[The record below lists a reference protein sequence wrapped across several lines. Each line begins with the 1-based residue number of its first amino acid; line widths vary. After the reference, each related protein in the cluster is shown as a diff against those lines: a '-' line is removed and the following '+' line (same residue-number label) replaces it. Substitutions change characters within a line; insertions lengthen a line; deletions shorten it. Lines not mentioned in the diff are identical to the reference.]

1 MKNNFTLNFALLLCL
16 FWVKGNAQ
24 IQFWSDTFD
33 NSPTSGIRTPEEN
46 GGVGGPPNTSYFRL
60 TDGSTIS
67 QTIVFTGKEGS
78 SFWAGEDHNAAGTGF
93 TSSGAQGAATNSPL
107 NELSIT
113 WTGINIS
120 GKTGLSFRGLFAANS
135 TNEPWD
141 NLNACNSGVGT
152 TNTDYIIV
160 QYRIDGGPYTD
171 LIRFFNRGSATN
183 GVDKYLFED
192 TDGNGCGDGIQL
204 TNVFGEFI
212 KTIPSTGT
220 TLEIKINVYSEGN
233 NEEWA
238 IDNFRLFETP
248 TCTAPTITA
257 NPPNRAICAGNNT
270 TFSGSASGATAYQWQ
285 ENTGSGFTNISNG
298 GIYSGATTPTLTLT
312 GVTAGMSGYLYRLVA
327 INGVSTCFT
336 NSNSGT
342 LTVSNIFSSG
352 TQTNVACNGL
362 SNGVA
367 SVIPNGGIG
376 GYTYSWSPSGG
387 TGSIASGLSAG
398 SYTVTIT
405 DAIGCTATRNFT
417 ITQPPALNGSTVVT
431 NIACFGGNTGAI
443 NLTPTGGTP
452 PYTFNW
458 GGGITTEDR
467 TGLTA
472 GTYSV
477 TITDANSCTRTI
489 NVTVTQPSSAV
500 SGTTVVTNLA
510 CFGGSNGAINLTP
523 TGGTGPYTFNW
534 AGGITT
540 EDRTGLAAGTYS
552 VTITDANACT
562 GTLNVTVTQ
571 PTSAVSGTTVVTNVA
586 CFGGSNGAIN
596 LTPTGGTGP
605 YTFNWVSGPTTED
618 RTGLT
623 AGTYSVT
630 ITDANG
636 CTGTISG
643 ITVTQPTSAVSG
655 TTVVTNVA
663 CFGGSNGA
671 INLTPTGGIG
681 PYTFNWVS
689 GPTTEDRTGLAA
701 GTYSVTITD
710 ANGCSGTISGIT
722 VTQPASAV
730 SGTTVVTNVACFGG
744 SNGAI
749 NLTPTGGTG
758 PYTFNWVSGP
768 TTEDRTGLAAGTY
781 SVTITDANGCTGTI
795 SGITVTQPISAVSGT
810 TVVTNV
816 ACFGGNT
823 GAINLTPTGG
833 TGPYT
838 FNWAGGITTEDR
850 TGLAAGTYS
859 VTITDANG
867 CTGTISGITV
877 TQPAIISLTPAS
889 QTNIAC
895 FGGSNGAASVNTASG
910 GAGGYT
916 YDWTPGNPIGDGTTF
931 VTGLT
936 AGTWTCTVTD
946 ANGCTASQIFNITEP
961 SAINTATGSQTNV
974 SCNGGSN
981 GTATVA
987 PSGGASGYTYSWA
1000 PSGGTSATATG
1011 LAAGTY
1017 TVTVTDA
1024 NGCTATRNYTITEPT
1039 AIDTNVTLN
1048 SGILEATQTGATYQ
1062 WIQCPNTVLTG
1073 ETNQTYT
1080 PTIVGDYKVE
1090 ITLGGCVSTSS
1101 CVTVTTL
1108 ANESFDSTNF
1118 TFYPNPTS
1126 AILNISYDNIIE
1138 EVQVFNLLGQQLIT
1152 NKTKNK
1158 EVALDLSTLPAATY
1172 FVKIISEGK
1181 SKMIK
1186 IVKN

>member
-16 FWVKGNAQ
+16 FCVKGNAQ

-46 GGVGGPPNTSYFRL
+46 GGVGGPPNTSYFKL

-93 TSSGAQGAATNSPL
+93 TSSGAQGAPTNSPL

-298 GIYSGATTPTLTLT
+298 GVYSGATTSTLTLT

-327 INGVSTCFT
+327 INGVPTCFT

-467 TGLTA
+467 TGLAA

-489 NVTVTQPSSAV
+489 NATVTQPATAV
-500 SGTTVVTNLA
+500 SGTTVVTNVA

-523 TGGTGPYTFNW
+523 TGGTPPYTFNW
-534 AGGITT
+534 VGGITS
-540 EDRTGLAAGTYS
+540 EDRTGLTAGTYS
-552 VTITDANACT
+552 VTITDVNGCT
-562 GTLNVTVTQ
+562 GTVNATVTQ
-571 PTSAVSGTTVVTNVA
+571 PATAVSGNTVVTNVA

-618 RTGLT
+618 RTGLA

-636 CTGTISG
+636 CT
-643 ITVTQPTSAVSG
+643 
-655 TTVVTNVA
+655 
-663 CFGGSNGA
+663 
-671 INLTPTGGIG
+671 
-681 PYTFNWVS
+681 
-689 GPTTEDRTGLAA
+689 
-701 GTYSVTITD
+701 
-710 ANGCSGTISGIT
+710 GTISGIT

-781 SVTITDANGCTGTI
+781 SVTITDANGCTGT
-795 SGITVTQPISAVSGT
+795 V
-810 TVVTNV
+810 NV
-816 ACFGGNT
+816 
-823 GAINLTPTGG
+823 
-833 TGPYT
+833 
-838 FNWAGGITTEDR
+838 
-850 TGLAAGTYS
+850 
-859 VTITDANG
+859 
-867 CTGTISGITV
+867 TV

-946 ANGCTASQIFNITEP
+946 ANGCTASQIFNINEP
-961 SAINTATGSQTNV
+961 TAIDITTGSQTNV

-981 GTATVA
+981 GTASVT
-987 PSGGASGYTYSWA
+987 PSGGTPGYTYSWAPTGGTSATAAGLAAGTYTVTVTDTNGCTATRNFTITEPTAIDITTGSQTNVSCNGGSNGTASVNPSGGTPGYTYSWA
-1000 PSGGTSATATG
+1000 PSGGTSATASG
-1011 LAAGTY
+1011 LAAGTH

-1024 NGCTATRNYTITEPT
+1024 NGCTATRNFTITEPT

-1062 WIQCPNTVLTG
+1062 WIQCPNIVLTG

-1118 TFYPNPTS
+1118 NFYPNPTS
-1126 AILNISYDNIIE
+1126 AVLNISNDNNME

-1158 EVALDLSTLPAATY
+1158 EVVLDLSALPAATY